1 MEWIIFALIIAVIGY
16 AIVIYNALVKSR
28 QMVREGWSGISV
40 QLQRRS
46 DLIPNLLETVK
57 GYMGHEKEVLE
68 NVTALRARA
77 QAVGDDHPAERAG
90 VESLLGAA
98 LGKLIA
104 VAEAYP
110 DLKASTNFQEFQ
122 EALEETEDKLQLARR
137 YYNGAV
143 RGFNTQV
150 EQFPSN
156 LVAKQFWV
164 STGRIFRAGRPG
176 RSGRTASLVQLTGGA
191 R

>member
-1 MEWIIFALIIAVIGY
+1 MEWIILALVVAVIGY
-16 AIVIYNALVKSR
+16 AIVIYNSLVKNR

-77 QAVGDDHPAERAG
+77 QAVGDEHPAERAG

-98 LGKLIA
+98 LGRLIA
-104 VAEAYP
+104 VAENYP
-110 DLKASTNFQEFQ
+110 DLKASANFIEFQ
-122 EALEETEDKLQLARR
+122 DALEETEDKLQLARR

-143 RGFNTQV
+143 RNFNTQV

-156 LVAKQFWV
+156 LIAGQFRFQQAEYFELEDPADRAAPEV
-164 STGRIFRAGRPG
+164 SFG
-176 RSGRTASLVQLTGGA
+176 
-191 R
+191 

>member
-1 MEWIIFALIIAVIGY
+1 MEWIILALVVAVLGY
-16 AIVIYNALVKSR
+16 AIVIYNSLVKNR

-77 QAVGDDHPAERAG
+77 QAVGDEHPAERAG

-98 LGKLIA
+98 LGRLIA
-104 VAEAYP
+104 VAENYP
-110 DLKASTNFQEFQ
+110 DLKASANFIEFQ
-122 EALEETEDKLQLARR
+122 DALEETEDKLQLARR

-143 RGFNTQV
+143 RNFNTQV

-156 LVAKQFWV
+156 LIAGQFRFQQAEYFELEDPADRAAPEV
-164 STGRIFRAGRPG
+164 SFG
-176 RSGRTASLVQLTGGA
+176 
-191 R
+191 